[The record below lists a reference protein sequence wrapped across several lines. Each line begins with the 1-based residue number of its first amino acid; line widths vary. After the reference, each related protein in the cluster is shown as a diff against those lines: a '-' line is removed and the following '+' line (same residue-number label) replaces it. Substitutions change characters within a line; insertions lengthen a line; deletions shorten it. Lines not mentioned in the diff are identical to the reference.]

1 MPAGSPERRF
11 FDLLEILDTTTMLPI
26 ALLLFRDPD
35 VDEER
40 RRGVLTTLEDFLV
53 RRMICGWTTKNYNR
67 LAADIVAVI
76 KDNPGTP
83 DSAVGDFLAAQDAPA
98 NQWLNSSL
106 SNSPWSLPHAANDK
120 RRALAKHS
128 VLLLNTRLV
137 DENPDSFDERAIDC
151 RGEQLT
157 GKVLQ
162 IWPGPPSS
170 ASGLP
175 P

>member
-1 MPAGSPERRF
+1 MILWEIEKRLRAEDSRTEQDLVRPEG
-11 FDLLEILDTTTMLPI
+11 LTLEHVLPRSWEEHWPLDESVEDP
-26 ALLLFRDPD
+26 RDWR
-35 VDEER
+35 EEHLHR
-40 RRGVLTTLEDFLV
+40 LGNLTLTTGE
-53 RRMICGWTTKNYNR
+53 
-67 LAADIVAVI
+67 
-76 KDNPGTP
+76 
-83 DSAVGDFLAAQDAPA
+83 
-98 NQWLNSSL
+98 LNSSL

-175 P
+175 T